1 MTESNTSAKELL
13 VAIDFSPCS
22 QRALDA
28 ALAWRGERSELTLLH
43 VLDRGLIE
51 RIEWLGLAQGEE
63 VLSRMR
69 SRAEDELARLV
80 ADRGAQQVETMV
92 VVGEPFVEIVK
103 IANDLECDLIFM
115 GIHGREAGIK
125 QLLFGGTAEQVLRAT
140 SRPVVCLP

>member
-13 VAIDFSPCS
+13 VAVDFSPCS
-22 QRALDA
+22 HRALDA
-28 ALAWRGERSELTLLH
+28 ALAWSGERAELTVLH
-43 VLDRGLIE
+43 VLDLGLVE
-51 RIEWLGLAQGEE
+51 RIESLGLAQRED
-63 VLSRMR
+63 VLARMR
-69 SRAEDELARLV
+69 SHAENELARLV

-103 IANDLECDLIFM
+103 IANDLDCDLIFV

-140 SRPVVCLP
+140 SRPVVCVP